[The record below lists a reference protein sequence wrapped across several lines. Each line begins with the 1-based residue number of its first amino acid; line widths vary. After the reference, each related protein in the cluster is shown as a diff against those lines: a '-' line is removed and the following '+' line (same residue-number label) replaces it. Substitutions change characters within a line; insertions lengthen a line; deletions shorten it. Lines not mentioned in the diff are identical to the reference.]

1 MTPVTT
7 TARASVDGIVALPQP
22 MMALARGN
30 ELRLARAALKER
42 VRSGEVKV
50 SDVILTVPEEAGNMM
65 IGTLLASQYR
75 WAATR
80 TERFLR
86 EIGMPETKTLGTM
99 TDRQRHVIAG
109 LLP

>member
-1 MTPVTT
+1 VE
-7 TARASVDGIVALPQP
+7 GIVALPQP

-30 ELRLARAALKER
+30 ELRLARAALKRR
-42 VRSGEVKV
+42 VRTGDLKAR
-50 SDVILTVPEEAGNMM
+50 DVILTVPEEAGNMM

-99 TDRQRHVIAG
+99 TDRQRKAIAG
-109 LLP
+109 RLT